1 MISKER
7 DNIMMLRKLRKVIIP
22 TVAIGIFS
30 AMTVFAATNTYTIE
44 APVITTELLEDNE
57 LQTNIDMTM
66 KAEKEESLA
75 LSVTPY
81 MSIRGSSYLVPDTTK
96 WINSG
101 DEKVTELKGRA
112 VYSFNLA
119 SHKVYVKYEQKGYVN
134 NSGEYSLVAEKT
146 TP

>member
-1 MISKER
+1 
-7 DNIMMLRKLRKVIIP
+7 MMLRKFRKVIIP
-22 TVAIGIFS
+22 TAAIAAFS
-30 AMTVFAATNTYTIE
+30 VMTVFAATNTYTIE

-66 KAEKEESLA
+66 TAESEESLA

-96 WINSG
+96 WISSG
-101 DEKVTELKGRA
+101 EEKVTELKGRTE
-112 VYSFNLA
+112 YSFNLA

>member
-22 TVAIGIFS
+22 TVAIGVFS

-57 LQTNIDMTM
+57 QQTNIDMTM

-81 MSIRGSSYLVPDTTK
+81 MSIRGSSSLFPDTTK

-119 SHKVYVKYEQKGYVN
+119 SHKVYEKYEQKGYVN

>member
-1 MISKER
+1 M
-7 DNIMMLRKLRKVIIP
+7 
-22 TVAIGIFS
+22 
-30 AMTVFAATNTYTIE
+30 
-44 APVITTELLEDNE
+44 
-57 LQTNIDMTM
+57 
-66 KAEKEESLA
+66 
-75 LSVTPY
+75 
-81 MSIRGSSYLVPDTTK
+81 VPDTTK